1 MTYQD
6 QHNHRETQ
14 AAPKC
19 AHGCIRMYVPSLP
32 FIWVST
38 PPLKR
43 KKKTGM
49 DLLFILFFSLSLS
62 LSFFF

>member
-6 QHNHRETQ
+6 QHNPRETQ

-38 PPLKR
+38 PPPQIK

-62 LSFFF
+62 FFFF